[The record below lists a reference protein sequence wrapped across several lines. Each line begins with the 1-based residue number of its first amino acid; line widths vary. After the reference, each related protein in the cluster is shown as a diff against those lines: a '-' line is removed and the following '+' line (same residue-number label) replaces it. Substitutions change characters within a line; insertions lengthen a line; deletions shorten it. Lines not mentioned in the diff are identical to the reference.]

1 MKTLEKEWKYLF
13 LFLFHIGVEAN
24 EYRLKSFGE
33 KTSKETSLT
42 EAASILYSAWRYLHK
57 SDQLIFNKKSF
68 ICFLQL

>member
-33 KTSKETSLT
+33 KKSKETSLT
-42 EAASILYSAWRYLHK
+42 EAASILYSA
-57 SDQLIFNKKSF
+57 
-68 ICFLQL
+68 